1 MKLATWNVNSLKVR
15 LPHVL
20 DWLAA
25 NPIDV
30 LCLQETKQQDSDFP
44 QAELQAAGYHSVF
57 SGQKTY
63 NGVAILSRAPASDV
77 QMGIPNFEDEQK
89 RVIAATF
96 HSDPIAKVKQGGDEQ
111 TTQTVQLA
119 RPVVSEEANA
129 VSPMQSDRIRVVCV
143 YVPNG
148 QAVDSDKYYYKL
160 GWLNA
165 LCNWLKEEL
174 TRYPKLVVL
183 GDYNIAPEDRDV
195 HDPVL
200 WQGNVL
206 VSEAERIH
214 FQNLIKLGL
223 HDSFRLFEQAEKS
236 FTWWDYRMMA
246 FRRNHGVRIDHI
258 LISEPL
264 VAQCKSCVIDKTPR
278 KLERPSD
285 HTPVVV
291 EL

>member
-1 MKLATWNVNSLKVR
+1 MQLATWNVNSLNVR

-20 DWLAA
+20 DWLDA
-25 NPIDV
+25 NPVDV
-30 LCLQETKQQDSDFP
+30 LCLQETKQQDADFP
-44 QAELQAAGYHSVF
+44 QEALQAAGYHSVF

-63 NGVAILSRAPASDV
+63 NGVAILSRAPVKDI
-77 QMGIPNFEDEQK
+77 QIGIPDYEDEQK
-89 RVIAATF
+89 RVIAATI
-96 HSDPIAKVKQGGDEQ
+96 SDV
-111 TTQTVQLA
+111 
-119 RPVVSEEANA
+119 
-129 VSPMQSDRIRVVCV
+129 RVVCI

-165 LCNWLKEEL
+165 LTVWLKAEL
-174 TRYPKLVVL
+174 QRYPQLVVL

-200 WQGNVL
+200 WQGSVL

-214 FQNLIKLGL
+214 FRQLLALGL
-223 HDSFRLFEQAEKS
+223 HDSFRLFEQPDKS
-236 FTWWDYRMMA
+236 FSWWDYRMMA

-258 LISEPL
+258 LLSDAL
-264 VAQCKSCVIDKTPR
+264 VAKCTSCIIDRVPR
-278 KLERPSD
+278 KWERPSD

-291 EL
+291 TLLADNLSVHHA